1 MSIQLKNEFK
11 ARRDPMRKF
20 LVVTILAL
28 VAEWANASE
37 KVTAQNQKKKSPPGV
52 YFKQATDKIEVF
64 VGGDPFTTYYF
75 AGYNKPI
82 FFPLRAA
89 SGTVVTRGYPM
100 VTGIPGEAQD
110 HPHHKG
116 LWLTHG
122 SVNGIDFWSETP
134 NGGKI
139 IHRRFELVSSGEK
152 TGILKSHND
161 WVSADGRKV
170 LEEIRE
176 VRIYDL
182 PRVRVMDFDIKLTA
196 VEDAVKFGDTK
207 EGTFGIR
214 LAQPFAEN
222 QSGRIENSRGSVGE
236 KDCWGKQ
243 AEWVD
248 FATKIRDESLG
259 VAIFD
264 HPGSFRHPTYWH
276 VRGYTLFAV
285 NPFGLH
291 DFYNDVRRDGSYT
304 LPKGKSMVLRYRVY
318 IHPGTTQEAGIAGQY
333 KAYTESV
340 RFHD

>member
-1 MSIQLKNEFK
+1 
-11 ARRDPMRKF
+11 MRKF
-20 LVVTILAL
+20 LIVAVLAGL
-28 VAEWANASE
+28 TVESVSASE
-37 KVTAQNQKKKSPPGV
+37 KATVENQKKKSPPGV
-52 YFKQATDKIEVF
+52 YFKRATDKVEVF

-89 SGTVVTRGYPM
+89 SATVVTRGYPM
-100 VTGIPGEAQD
+100 VRDIPGEAQD

-122 SVNGIDFWSETP
+122 NVNGIDFWSEIP
-134 NGGKI
+134 QGGKI

-152 TGILKSHND
+152 TGVLRSYND
-161 WVSADGRKV
+161 WVSPEGKRI
-170 LEEIRE
+170 LEERRE
-176 VRIYDL
+176 VRIHDL
-182 PRVRVMDFDIKLTA
+182 AHVRVMDFDFKLTA
-196 VEDAVKFGDTK
+196 VEDSVKFGDTK

-214 LAQPFAEN
+214 LAQSFAEN
-222 QSGRIENSRGSVGE
+222 QGGRIENSRGGIGE

-248 FATKIRDESLG
+248 YTAKIQDERIG

-264 HPGSFRHPTYWH
+264 HPTSFRHPTYWH

-291 DFYNDVRRDGSYT
+291 DFYNDAGRDGSYT
-304 LPKGKSMVLRYRVY
+304 LPKGQSIVLRYRVY
-318 IHPGTTQEAGIAGQY
+318 IHPGTTQEAGIADQY

-340 RFHD
+340 KFSD